1 MEMTTER
8 DAIAGLVTELAGA
21 TVFHLESDIVQC
33 VAIDSWSTSE
43 WGIVLVCRPLT
54 IPGLPVP
61 SEESFELMAAWQV
74 LATYG
79 PMLYAY
85 HASWQLIVEPVV
97 VQQAIAAAAAA
108 SDPEAAAQAVLRLAR

>member
-8 DAIAGLVTELAGA
+8 DAIADLVAGLAGA

-33 VAIDSWSTSE
+33 AVVESCGADE
-43 WGIVLVCRPLT
+43 WGIVLECRPLT

-61 SEESFELMAAWQV
+61 SEESFELMATWQV

-85 HASWQLIVEPVV
+85 HASWQLIVEPGV
-97 VQQAIAAAAAA
+97 VQHGIVAAAAA